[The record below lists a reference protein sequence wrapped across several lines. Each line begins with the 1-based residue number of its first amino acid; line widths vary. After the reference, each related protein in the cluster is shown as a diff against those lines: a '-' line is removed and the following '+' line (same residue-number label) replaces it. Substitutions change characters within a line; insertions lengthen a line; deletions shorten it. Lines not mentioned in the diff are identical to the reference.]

1 MEMNFVPKSAKYSES
16 SQCHNHIGKSPKVF
30 SNSICIKIP
39 IHTLHSRLL
48 TFKNT

>member
-1 MEMNFVPKSAKYSES
+1 
-16 SQCHNHIGKSPKVF
+16 VF